1 MTTQEMIE
9 VLTAFQNGEEIEYRC
24 YGCGFWEKCEQ
35 PLWNFTAYKYR
46 VKPEITAR
54 KFKLIKTYPFSPSL
68 GKILEFRTEKDF
80 NDGVE
85 NVGEG
90 SSTYY
95 LTDCVDFPE
104 YWEEIIEEKH
114 KEYVDLVGKKCM
126 HKSGGFSYVISAQGT
141 EFLQLLNENI
151 GNELMISYNNFNK
164 YYELC

>member
-1 MTTQEMIE
+1 MIDVLKAYQE
-9 VLTAFQNGEEIEYRC
+9 GKEIEYRC

-85 NVGEG
+85 NIGEG

-104 YWEEIIEEKH
+104 FWEEIIEEKIYTN
-114 KEYVDLVGKKCM
+114 EDDLVGRKC
-126 HKSGGFSYVISAQGT
+126 KYFNNSQNIYNIFQQGT
-141 EFLQLLNENI
+141 ERMGLYSTSSNI
-151 GNELMISYNNFNK
+151 TFFITYENFNK